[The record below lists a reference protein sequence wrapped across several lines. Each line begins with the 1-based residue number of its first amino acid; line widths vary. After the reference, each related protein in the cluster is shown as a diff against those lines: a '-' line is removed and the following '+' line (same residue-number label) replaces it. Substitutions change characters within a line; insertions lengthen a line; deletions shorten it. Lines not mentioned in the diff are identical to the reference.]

1 MDIVTRVS
9 ICQMAAQ
16 EGGSLDWREPLI
28 DALDSLPLDTAIAEL
43 QAAKV
48 VTLVKRKRRMMHLT
62 LRDQPLAAAELVKLS
77 PENRCIAAQID
88 LLRDQDPA
96 FSTSYLDT
104 LALGER
110 LLRIYPGL
118 NKLTSREEL
127 FDLLDLLVVS
137 NLI

>member
-9 ICQMAAQ
+9 ICQMAAK

-28 DALDSLPLDTAIAEL
+28 DSLDSLPLDAAIAEL

-48 VTLVKRKRRMMHLT
+48 VMLVKRKRRMMHLT
-62 LRDQPLAAAELVKLS
+62 LRDQPLAAAELVNLS
-77 PENRCIAAQID
+77 PENRCIAAQFV

-118 NKLTSREEL
+118 NELTSREEL
-127 FDLLDLLVVS
+127 FDLLDGLVVS